1 MITDWE
7 VGHDA
12 YQILAP
18 KVVVVGPSVASA
30 RHDLV
35 SVLSQILLLLHAP
48 RLVGAAD
55 LVPTELAL
63 RRDTILAIVYSH
75 SSSLSR
81 GMLEMPPWYHL
92 GPVPW
97 VGLA

>member
-18 KVVVVGPSVASA
+18 RVVVVGPGVASA

-35 SVLSQILLLLHAP
+35 SVLSQILLLLHVP

-55 LVPTELAL
+55 PVPIEPGL
-63 RRDTILAIVYSH
+63 RRDTILAIAILTLPPFPVECWRCH
-75 SSSLSR
+75 R
-81 GMLEMPPWYHL
+81 GIT
-92 GPVPW
+92 
-97 VGLA
+97 